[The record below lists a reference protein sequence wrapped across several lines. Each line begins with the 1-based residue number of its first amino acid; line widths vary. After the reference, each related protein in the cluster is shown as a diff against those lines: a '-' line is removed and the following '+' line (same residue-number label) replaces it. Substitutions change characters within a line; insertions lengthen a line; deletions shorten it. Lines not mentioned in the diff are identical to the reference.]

1 MIRRTLLL
9 SALIF
14 PATFAVAEE
23 ISKEHMEFFESKI
36 RPILAENCYKCHN
49 AEKGKSKGGLTLDS
63 KEGAYKGGDTGAAVV
78 PGDLEKSLMYKAI
91 LSEDKDVQMPP
102 RSSSEKLSDD
112 KIKDIAKWIEMGA
125 PYPAK
130 AAGAKL
136 TGLTDKAR
144 SHWAYQPVKKAAT
157 PTNKN
162 QQWCRTPIDAFI
174 LQKLEAAYM
183 LPSPD
188 ADKETLLRRA
198 YYDLIGLPPSPQDVE
213 VFLADNT
220 PKAFEKVVD
229 RLLMSP
235 QYGERWARY
244 WLDSARYSDTS
255 GVSDGNRTLDYRY
268 ANAWTYRDYVIRS
281 LNEDKPYDVFIKEQL
296 AADFLYPMSAKT
308 AGAAPAAAAQPA
320 MMGGEM
326 APTMAPA
333 MNASTAPAMNAMT
346 PAMNAKPAE
355 KTMGM
360 AEEGM
365 MMMGGMKG
373 QSGAQQTAF
382 TGEVHPNLAALG
394 FLTVGKRFPNP
405 NDVIDDRIDAITKGF
420 LAMTVSC
427 ARCHDHM
434 FDPVSQKDYYALHGV
449 LSSINEPVESSRQP
463 VIARK
468 DAKQAEDYKQKLTQL
483 ERDNREVYWQRLDYW
498 LSLLHSKP
506 DKYLRIMVMGFSQNP
521 DVILSRDEL
530 IKTHELD
537 GVWAAYMSQNMMN
550 EGHGVLGPLRKLT
563 NIKPEEFEAKAP
575 EVLKQITNP
584 EARYNKLVVNAL
596 VEAKPATMDAVL
608 GIYTRVF
615 EKVGAKWPVF
625 IQNFMQNDAALNKIS
640 AKIESEEF
648 EILRGPFDIT
658 HANSADTAWLRNATQ
673 PWFAS
678 MKGQSRFIF
687 PMLNELDLTHPG
699 APSRAMVVTEKPQP
713 VNSPV
718 FIRGEA
724 RSPGEVVPRRFL
736 EIFPGGAK
744 PFTKGSGRLELA
756 EAIASKSNPLTARV
770 MVNRVWMHHFGE
782 GFVRT
787 PDDLGVMSEAPSHPE
802 LIDWLSSYFMETNW
816 SLKRLHKAIM
826 MSRVYQASSHTRV
839 EYETKDPEN
848 RLLWRANVRRLDFEA
863 IRDSLLSFSGQL
875 DVRLGGQPVNITE
888 EPYSLRRSVYGY
900 IDRGNLPELMS
911 HFDFSNPDM
920 PNSKRTTTVVPQ
932 QALFLMN
939 SSMSVDVARRIVA
952 RPEFARADNNLR
964 RIFALYRI
972 IYQRQPKPAEI
983 QTALAF
989 LESEGRKQSEV
1000 QDQAWGM
1007 KKKNELN
1014 AKRIAARDSRTNDGE
1029 SAIQNEGEIVER
1041 KILTPW
1047 ETYTQALL
1055 LANEAAYVN

>member
-1 MIRRTLLL
+1 MIRRTLL
-9 SALIF
+9 F
-14 PATFAVAEE
+14 PALLLSSLAVAEE
-23 ISKEHMEFFESKI
+23 IPKDQLEFFESKI

-49 AEKGKSKGGLTLDS
+49 AEKGKSKGGLTLDT
-63 KEGAYKGGDTGAAVV
+63 KGGAYKGGDTGAAVV
-78 PGDLEKSLMYKAI
+78 PKDLEKSLLYKAL

-102 RSSSEKLSDD
+102 RSSAEKLSDD

-125 PYPAK
+125 PFPAK

-136 TGLTDKAR
+136 TGLTDAAR

-157 PTNKN
+157 PINKN

-174 LQKLEAAYM
+174 LQKLEAANM

-213 VFLADNT
+213 AFLADNT

-235 QYGERWARY
+235 QYGERWGRY

-255 GVSDGNRTLDYRY
+255 GVVDGNRTLDYRY
-268 ANAWTYRDYVIRS
+268 PNAWTYRDYVIRS
-281 LNEDKPYDVFIKEQL
+281 LNEDKPYDLFIKEQL
-296 AADFLYPMSAKT
+296 AADFLYPTSTKT
-308 AGAAPAAAAQPA
+308 AGAAPATTAQPA
-320 MMGGEM
+320 MMTGGEM
-326 APTMAPA
+326 APA
-333 MNASTAPAMNAMT
+333 MNPSMT
-346 PAMNAKPAE
+346 PAMDGKPAE

-360 AEEGM
+360 AEDGM
-365 MMMGGMKG
+365 MMSGMKG
-373 QSGAQQTAF
+373 TAGAQQAAV

-394 FLTVGKRFPNP
+394 FLTVGKRFPNG
-405 NDVIDDRIDAITKGF
+405 NDVIDDRIDVITKGF

-449 LSSINEPVESSRQP
+449 LSSISEPIESSRQP
-463 VIARK
+463 IISRNN
-468 DAKQAEDYKQKLTQL
+468 AKQADEYKQKLAQL
-483 ERDNREVYWQRLDYW
+483 ERDNREVYWQRLDFW
-498 LSLLHSKP
+498 LSLYHSKP
-506 DKYLRIMVMGFSQNP
+506 DKYLQVIVMGFSKEP
-521 DVILSRDEL
+521 DVILARDEIL
-530 IKTHELD
+530 KSEGLD
-537 GVWAAYMSQNMMN
+537 GVWAAYMSQTMMN

-563 NIKPEEFEAKAP
+563 NINPEEFEAKAP
-575 EVLKQITNP
+575 EVLKQISSP
-584 EARYNKLVVNAL
+584 DSRYNKMVVNAL
-596 VEAKPATMDAVL
+596 LEAKPTSMNAVVGVYGRL
-608 GIYTRVF
+608 L

-625 IQNFMQNDAALNKIS
+625 LQNYMQNDTARNKTF
-640 AKIESEEF
+640 AKIEAEEF
-648 EILRGPFDIT
+648 DILRGPFDVAM
-658 HANSADTAWLRNATQ
+658 ANGADTVWLRNATQ

-678 MKGQSRFIF
+678 MKGQSRFVF
-687 PMLNELDLTHPG
+687 PMINELDLTHPG

-724 RSPGEVVPRRFL
+724 RSPGEMVPRRFL
-736 EIFPGGAK
+736 ELFSGGEPK

-756 EAIASKSNPLTARV
+756 EAIANKTNPLTARV

-787 PDDLGVMSEAPSHPE
+787 PDDLGVMSEPPSHPE

-816 SLKRLHKAIM
+816 SIKRLHKAIM
-826 MSRVYQASSHTRV
+826 LSRVYLASSHTRP
-839 EYETKDPEN
+839 EYEAKDPEN
-848 RLLWRANVRRLDFEA
+848 RMLWRANVRRLDFEA

-875 DVRLGGQPVNITE
+875 DIRLGGQPVNITE

-900 IDRGNLPELMS
+900 IDRGDLPELMS

-989 LESEGRKQSEV
+989 LDSEAKKQSEV

-1007 KKKNELN
+1007 KKKNEQA
-1014 AKRIAARDSRTNDGE
+1014 AKRIEARDSRTNDGL
-1029 SAIQNEGEIVER
+1029 SSIQNEGEIVER
-1041 KILTPW
+1041 KILSPW